1 MTTAELVPCFY
12 NFFIVGNSSL
22 NSLFRLFS
30 SISLKLDTLVMLIA
44 SEEDDELEED
54 ERDLLLCLELLL
66 YFELLLLLYF

>member
-66 YFELLLLLYF
+66 YFELLLLLYL